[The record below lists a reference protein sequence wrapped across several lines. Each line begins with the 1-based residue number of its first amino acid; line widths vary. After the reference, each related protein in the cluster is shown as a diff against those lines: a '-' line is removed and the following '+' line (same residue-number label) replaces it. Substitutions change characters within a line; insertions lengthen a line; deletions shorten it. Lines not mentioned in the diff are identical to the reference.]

1 MPLFI
6 QGNSLLY
13 AWVFVTGK
21 RGIFDG
27 TVENIHLH
35 WKYRELVKL
44 LVERKSF
51 PQVKHI
57 AIALEAESGGVL
69 VTVDKTMKGHVIILY
84 RGKNYQPPVAFRPK
98 NLLSRR
104 QALARSIELQR
115 REVILYTVFI
125 FLLSCYFFAL
135 VILYTV
141 LGDLL
146 TLRDVPFCNFLNND
160 FLLNHLQALKHH
172 ISDLTVKIEKLKSE
186 LV

>member
-13 AWVFVTGK
+13 AWVFVAGR

-115 REVILYTVFI
+115 REVILYI
-125 FLLSCYFFAL
+125 
-135 VILYTV
+135 V

-160 FLLNHLQALKHH
+160 ILLNHLQALKHH